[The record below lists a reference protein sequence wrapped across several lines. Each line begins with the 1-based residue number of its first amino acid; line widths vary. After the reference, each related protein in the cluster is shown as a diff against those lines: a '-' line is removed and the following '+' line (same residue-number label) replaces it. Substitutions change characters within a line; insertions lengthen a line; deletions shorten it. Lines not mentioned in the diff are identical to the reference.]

1 MSFFVIG
8 HFSQSQNLGFESEK
22 EKFYS
27 EFPDEGRRLST
38 IMVAIRGALL
48 KHLRV
53 SATSLPFLRN
63 PNPTPNGL
71 FALSSTNLRS
81 PIASSMLSKSSRKL
95 ILPSVLSKAISVLA
109 EFCSED
115 AQDLGISIEFLPLSR
130 PDSEFNVSVF
140 YADLIGFNGQDLAQF
155 TQSASPKLE
164 DMKDQLRKC
173 MFTKRIIRKIEFHII
188 DGLSIELNT
197 YALSRPI
204 VPGASIYTLIST
216 FIEVLFGAL
225 VLFSAFIFFMFQSE
239 SCKTSISLMLSFF
252 PFS

>member
-95 ILPSVLSKAISVLA
+95 ILPRQSRYWQNSV
-109 EFCSED
+109 
-115 AQDLGISIEFLPLSR
+115 QRIE
-130 PDSEFNVSVF
+130 
-140 YADLIGFNGQDLAQF
+140 Y
-155 TQSASPKLE
+155 
-164 DMKDQLRKC
+164 RK
-173 MFTKRIIRKIEFHII
+173 MIWKREE
-188 DGLSIELNT
+188 GL
-197 YALSRPI
+197 
-204 VPGASIYTLIST
+204 
-216 FIEVLFGAL
+216 
-225 VLFSAFIFFMFQSE
+225 
-239 SCKTSISLMLSFF
+239 
-252 PFS
+252 